1 MALAIDVALVE
12 DDRSTREGLAMLIDG
27 TPGFRCRSLFGSIED
42 ALDNGPTAPPDV
54 ILCDIHLPG
63 EPGSTGVAKLADKYA
78 STAILMLTGL
88 EQHEWVFEALSNGAC
103 GYLLKKT
110 PPARLLESIREA
122 HEGGSPMSPE
132 IARAV
137 ISTFRKSRRPVADS
151 SELSDNEVTLLGLLA
166 EGHTYESAARQMAVS
181 INTVRNYIR
190 SVYVTLHVHSK
201 SEAVSRAIKRGLI

>member
-1 MALAIDVALVE
+1 MPKAIDVALVE

-42 ALDNGPTAPPDV
+42 AVESGPTTPPDV

-63 EPGSTGVAKLADKYA
+63 ETGSTGVAKLADKYA

-137 ISTFRKSRRPVADS
+137 ISTFRKSRRSAVDRN
-151 SELSDNEVTLLGLLA
+151 ELSNSETTLLGLLA
-166 EGHTYESAARQMAVS
+166 DGHTYESASRQMAVS

-190 SVYVTLHVHSK
+190 SVYVKLHVHSK